1 MQEYRK
7 LNTPVIEHRPVASS
21 KQNVAD
27 EPVASSKQNVADEVC
42 GSLKRTVICHF
53 YNEEWLLPFWLQH
66 HSKLFDHGI
75 MIDYHSTDRSR
86 EIIKE
91 ICPTWEIRT
100 TKNNFFDSTIIDR
113 EVETIEKEIVGWRI
127 CLNVTEFLY
136 GNYSHLTDTTKS
148 TRYFIGNY
156 VFVDMLNRQPID
168 NHQPLHIQR
177 TWGYK
182 DRFST
187 NQLLEGSRPR
197 RSLHNYPIFYPK
209 PGGRH
214 YNEPASFNDLYI
226 FYYGYAVLDE
236 NGVKRKTQIQ
246 GKMSPTEQKK
256 LLADHPNKVTEKSF
270 LDKIDKY
277 IRPKAKDITDE
288 IQSIIKFNY

>member
-7 LNTPVIEHRPVASS
+7 LYTPVAEHRPVASS
-21 KQNVAD
+21 QRTAAV
-27 EPVASSKQNVADEVC
+27 EPC

-53 YNEEWLLPFWLQH
+53 YNEEWLLLFWLQH
-66 HSKLFDHGI
+66 HSKLFDHGV

-91 ICPTWEIRT
+91 ICPTWGILT
-100 TKNNFFDSTIIDR
+100 TKNDFFDSALIDR
-113 EVETIEKEIVGWRI
+113 EVETIEKEILGWRI

-156 VFVDMLNRQPID
+156 VFVDMPNQQPID
-168 NHQPLHIQR
+168 NQQPLHTQR

-182 DRFST
+182 DSSST
-187 NQLLEGSRPR
+187 NELSRGSRPR
-197 RSLHNYPIFYPK
+197 RSLHNYPISYPK

-214 YNEPASFNDLYI
+214 YNEPASFDDLYI

-236 NGVKRKTQIQ
+236 NGIKRKTQIQ
-246 GKMSPTEQKK
+246 GKMSSTEQKK
-256 LLADHPNKVTEKSF
+256 LVADHPNKVTEKSF

-277 IRPKAKDITDE
+277 IRPKAKDTTDK